1 MLNVCFPSYEVLE
14 QAELIYGGKENQD
27 SSCPQRLGQGLT
39 GGARGN
45 FWGIVIFCVYSG
57 V

>member
-27 SSCPQRLGQGLT
+27 SSCP
-39 GGARGN
+39 
-45 FWGIVIFCVYSG
+45 
-57 V
+57 